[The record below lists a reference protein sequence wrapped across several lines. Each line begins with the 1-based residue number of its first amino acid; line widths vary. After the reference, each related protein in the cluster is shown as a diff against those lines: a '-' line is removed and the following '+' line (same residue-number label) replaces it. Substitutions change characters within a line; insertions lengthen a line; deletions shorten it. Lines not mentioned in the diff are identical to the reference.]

1 MRSKTKWFFTLFMV
15 FSFCFSFAQERNIT
29 GVVSEGSLPL
39 PGVSVA
45 VKGTDKSTQT
55 DLDGKFQISAKQGDV
70 LVFAFMGK
78 KEKTATVGAGSV
90 VNVALEDDDI
100 QLDDVVVVAYGTQKR
115 EAIVGSVAV
124 VSAAD
129 IDKRQSTS
137 VLSALQGSVPGVNI
151 ITPGGVPGTNPEIY
165 IRGINS
171 VMGNRNPLIILD
183 NAPYQGN
190 LNSISQDQI
199 ASISV
204 LKDGAATSL
213 YGSRASSGVIIIT
226 TKKGKLNGAP
236 QVTLNTKYGTSSN
249 AVKMFNTVGAEDYM
263 KYYWEA
269 TRNNF
274 VDLGLDV
281 TTAGQVASDNLI
293 SSLGYNPYN
302 VATPIDATGNVA
314 AGANLLWDTDWRKP
328 LLRDTAIRT
337 EHGLTINGG
346 SENTTYFASVNYLK
360 EEGQVMT
367 TDFERITSRIKI
379 DSKVNDWFSA
389 GFTGG
394 YATSTSNTPVQ
405 EGGSFGSAISWI
417 YSMPNIYPLY
427 SRNETGGLNLDSS
440 GNPFYDYG
448 NNPRLQSVNG
458 TRPLMGGENGVG
470 ILYNN
475 KVQNKRDDFNGTAYG
490 EVSFTDHLK
499 FKSTFSY
506 QFYLLDGF
514 EYNNNRFGAASTV
527 EGRVSEVR
535 DITKTMNAIQSLNY
549 TNSFGKHNVNAD
561 LIYEAYQL
569 NYETLRAQG
578 IGFSDGIS
586 IIGGS
591 TTPES
596 VSGDRFNH
604 TLVGL
609 LGRAAYNY
617 DNKYFVE
624 VSGRQDKSSRFDRV
638 ERTGDFYS
646 VGASWVISNEN
657 FMSSLDFVSN
667 LKLRASYGEVGNDDV
682 PGQYFPYLSL
692 FGTGWSDVNPE
703 TGEQYPG
710 IVLDNDTD
718 PGLTW
723 ETTAKKNIAIDFG
736 FFNNRLTGSVEYYNN
751 KSIDLFAEK
760 EVASSL
766 GAGGQILTNI
776 GSLKNY
782 GWEFTLNGT
791 IIKNDNF
798 SWSSGLNFSMDR
810 NEIVSLSLPRQ
821 IQGTKLWVPGNSLFD
836 FYLQESAGVDPA
848 DGAQMWYTDVLDT
861 DGNVTGRTTTK
872 NYEDASRYDTGKSSL
887 PDVIGGF
894 NSSFQYKKW
903 DLNFLFNFSYGGYIY
918 DSTYAG
924 LMGGFSGPGQSSTD
938 ISNRWQQPGDITNVP
953 RLLNGSTDGNAQSDR
968 FLFKNDYLR
977 LKSLNFGYTF
987 DAEALNNKLSNLRL
1001 YFQGDNLLT
1010 FASHDGIDPEQTVG
1024 GSTNN
1029 RSYQLK
1035 TFSFGIKATF

>member
-129 IDKRQSTS
+129 LDKRQSTS
-137 VLSALQGSVPGVNI
+137 VLSAIQGSVPGVNI

-171 VMGNRNPLIILD
+171 LKGSRTPLIILD
-183 NAPYQGN
+183 NAPYEGN
-190 LNSISQDQI
+190 LNGISQDQI

-226 TKKGKLNGAP
+226 TKKGKLGGAP

-249 AVKMFNTVGAEDYM
+249 AVKLFNTVGAEDYM

-274 VDLGLDV
+274 VDLGLDAAS
-281 TTAGQVASDNLI
+281 AGQVASDNLI
-293 SSLGYNPYN
+293 STLGYNPYN

-314 AGANLLWDTDWRKP
+314 SGAGLLWDTDWRKP

-337 EHGLTINGG
+337 EHGLTISGG

-360 EEGQVMT
+360 EEGQVRT
-367 TDFERITSRIKI
+367 TDFERITSRIKV
-379 DSKVNDWFSA
+379 DSKVNNWLNL

-394 YATSTSNTPVQ
+394 YSTSNSNVPTQ
-405 EGGSFGSAISWI
+405 SGGTFGSSIAWI
-417 YSMPNIYPLY
+417 YAMPNIYPLY
-427 SRNETGGLNLDSS
+427 SRNEVGGLNLDDS
-440 GNPFYDYG
+440 GNPMYDYG
-448 NNPRLQSVNG
+448 NNPFTQSVNG

-475 KVQNKRDDFNGTAYG
+475 KVQTKRDDFNGTAYG
-490 EVSFTDHLK
+490 ELSFTDHLK
-499 FKSTFSY
+499 FRSTFSY
-506 QFYLLDGF
+506 QFYLLDN
-514 EYNNNRFGAASTV
+514 YTYDNNRFGSAAIGETP
-527 EGRVSEVR
+527 GRVTEDR

-561 LIYEAYQL
+561 LIYEAYQA
-569 NYETLRAQG
+569 NYDTFGANG
-578 IGFSDGIS
+578 VGFADGIS

-591 TTPES
+591 TAPES
-596 VSGDRFNH
+596 VRGNRADTR
-604 TLVGL
+604 LIGL
-609 LGRAAYNY
+609 LGRVAYNY
-617 DNKYFVE
+617 DSKYFIE
-624 VSGRQDKSSRFDRV
+624 VSGRQDQSTRFAKKVRKG
-638 ERTGDFYS
+638 EFYA

-667 LKLRASYGEVGNDDV
+667 LKLKASYGEVGNDNI
-682 PGQYFPYLSL
+682 PGNYFPYLGL
-692 FGTGWSDVNPE
+692 FDAGWNQEGDN
-703 TGEQYPG
+703 G
-710 IVLDNDTD
+710 VLLASDTD
-718 PGLTW
+718 PNLTW
-723 ETTAKKNIAIDFG
+723 ETTAKKNIGLEFG
-736 FFNNRLTGSVEYYNN
+736 FFNNRLTGAVEYYNN
-751 KSIDLFAEK
+751 KSVDLFADK
-760 EVASSL
+760 VIPPST
-766 GAGGQILTNI
+766 GAGGFILTNI

-782 GWEFTLNGT
+782 GWEFTLNGN
-791 IIKNDNF
+791 IVKNDNF
-798 SWSSGLNFSMDR
+798 SWSSGFNFSMDK
-810 NEIVSLSLPRQ
+810 NEIVSLNTPRQ
-821 IQGTKLWVPGNSLFD
+821 INGDKLWVPGNSIFD
-836 FYLQESAGVDPA
+836 FYIQESAGVDPA
-848 DGAQMWYTDVLDT
+848 DGSQMWYSDVLDT
-861 DGNVTGRTTTK
+861 EGNPTGDRVTTK
-872 NYEDASRYDTGKSSL
+872 NYEDATRYDTGKSAL
-887 PDVIGGF
+887 PDIIGGF
-894 NSSFQYKKW
+894 NSTFQYKKW
-903 DLNFLFNFSYGGYIY
+903 DLNFLFNFSYGGYVY
-918 DSTYAG
+918 DSTYQS
-924 LMGGFSGPGQSSTD
+924 LMSGFSGPGQSSVD
-938 ISNRWQQPGDITNVP
+938 VANRWQQPGDITNVP
-953 RLLNGSTDGNAQSDR
+953 RLLNGSTDGNASSDR

-987 DAEALNNKLSNLRL
+987 DAEALNNKLSNLRV

-1010 FASHDGIDPEQTVG
+1010 FASHDGIDPEQTVSG
-1024 GSTNN
+1024 NTNS